1 MHLCNDITE
10 LVVAIFSITLL
21 RERVLIRSS
30 RAVTIPST
38 AGETTQEQ
46 WTEKHWHYSL
56 LTTLRITHQLI
67 KEPEGSALTPNYPL

>member
-30 RAVTIPST
+30 RTVTIPST
-38 AGETTQEQ
+38 VGETTQEQ
-46 WTEKHWHYSL
+46 RTEK
-56 LTTLRITHQLI
+56 TLALFAAHHITHHTSLVQGARGL
-67 KEPEGSALTPNYPL
+67 SSHS